1 MASGVLE
8 LMAEGLGI
16 GPADAL
22 SRLVSDAESDNML
35 RVNHYPPRPELQG
48 RLLTG
53 CRIII
58 DAATVARHFYCGGAC
73 QVDGISRRALEA
85 SKPDR
90 LNNDHLSARSRPFSR
105 VSTSNRSNS
114 SATRGYTYGTVL
126 TNGRFS
132 SVKHRVV
139 VSSERPRVSMIFF
152 GGPPMGE
159 RLAPLRQLLGDGGRS
174 KYREFTWKE
183 YKSSTHKGRLA
194 TV

>member
-1 MASGVLE
+1 CVRVRGAGLLQGDRPRGAAGARARRGGGRGGVLR
-8 LMAEGLGI
+8 AAAGREGGRRR
-16 GPADAL
+16 PAARVRQQADR
-22 SRLVSDAESDNML
+22 RLRRPRVDRVPPAGRHPRRRAARRLL
-35 RVNHYPPRPELQG
+35 RVLDIAVRG
-48 RLLTG
+48 R
-53 CRIII
+53 
-58 DAATVARHFYCGGAC
+58 
-73 QVDGISRRALEA
+73 RRGVVVRAPL
-85 SKPDR
+85 P
-90 LNNDHLSARSRPFSR
+90 L
-105 VSTSNRSNS
+105 
-114 SATRGYTYGTVL
+114 TVL